1 MSHGTRYPAGKGR
14 SRAVTPGIQHVAD
27 PTSAARILLAEDDS
41 DLRSLLADWLRE
53 DGHQV
58 VEAEDGTALL
68 DRLAEA
74 LASDQGFD
82 AYDLIVT
89 DINMPGYHAFDI
101 MSGMRRKMADIPFI
115 LITGFGDAMTR
126 IRAERLGAA
135 AVLDKPI
142 DADELRRVVVEVLG
156 QRPRWS

>member
-1 MSHGTRYPAGKGR
+1 MSYGARYRAGKGR
-14 SRAVTPGIQHVAD
+14 SRPVNPAIPEVAD
-27 PTSAARILLAEDDS
+27 RMGAARILLAEDDS
-41 DLRSLLADWLRE
+41 DLRSLLADLLRE

-89 DINMPGYHAFDI
+89 DIKMPGYYAFDV
-101 MSGMRRKMADIPFI
+101 MLGMRRKMADIPFI

-126 IRAERLGAA
+126 LRAERLGAV

-142 DADELRRVVVEVLG
+142 DADELRRVVSKVLG
-156 QRPRWS
+156 QRPPLS